1 MRFPAHITYKERVLN
16 KYLLQPGTKIKLSEW
31 DPNDTG
37 DFQGGKQ
44 EGRAGLT
51 ALNKKLEEL
60 QELLYAE
67 HKHKVLVILQAMD
80 TGGKDGAIRHVFE
93 GVNPQGTRVANFK
106 EPTDEELD
114 HDFLWRVH
122 KQVPARGELV
132 IFNRSHYEDVLIV
145 RVHKLV
151 PPEVSKQRY
160 DQIKTFE
167 QMLAETGTT
176 ILKFFLYIDKDEQ
189 KKRLQARLDN
199 PDKHWK
205 FRRGDLDERK
215 LWDDYMMAY
224 EDALSKT
231 STAVAPWFI
240 VPANHKWYR
249 DVVISTTLVNTLE
262 GLDMK
267 FPKPEENLEGVV
279 VE

>member
-1 MRFPAHITYKERVLN
+1 MNR
-16 KYLLQPGTKIKLSEW
+16 YLVQPETKVKLAEW
-31 DPNDTG
+31 DPSETG
-37 DFQGGKQ
+37 DFKGGKQ
-44 EGRAGLT
+44 EGRAELIR
-51 ALNKKLEEL
+51 LNQQLEEL

-106 EPTDEELD
+106 EPTGEELD

-122 KQVPARGELV
+122 KQVPAKGELV

-151 PPEVSKQRY
+151 PAEVWKQRF
-160 DQIKTFE
+160 DEINAFE
-167 QMLAETGTT
+167 QMLTETGTT

-189 KKRLQARLDN
+189 KQRLQARLDN

-215 LWDDYMMAY
+215 LWDDYMKAY
-224 EDALSKT
+224 EDVLSKT

-249 DVVISTTLVNTLE
+249 DLVISTILVNTLE
-262 GLDMK
+262 GLNMK
-267 FPKPEENLEGVV
+267 FPEPEENLEGVV